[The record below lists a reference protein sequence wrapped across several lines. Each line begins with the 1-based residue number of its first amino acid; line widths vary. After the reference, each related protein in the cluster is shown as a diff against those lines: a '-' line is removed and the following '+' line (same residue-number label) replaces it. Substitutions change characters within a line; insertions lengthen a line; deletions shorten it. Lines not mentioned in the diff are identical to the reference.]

1 MQDLSTKQHF
11 VGCDVSKD
19 TLDLALYQPKTDYR
33 KFEHV
38 QISNDT
44 EGFKQLLQWLKAR
57 KIKKNEVAI
66 AFEHTGAYSIALAE
80 WLHKKKITF
89 NMLHPL
95 DVKNACSRGRNKT
108 DEVDAKFIA
117 DYAYTMREKL
127 APSGPEPKNIKHLR
141 ELRNERD
148 LCVRCRA
155 SYLCQIKV
163 QTEAQTIARM
173 HKMVDFMTVQIH
185 QIEEEIKKINRR
197 RRDHRDQLPSP
208 HLHPRH
214 RHGECRQHN
223 RRHGKLHTLPNLPT
237 ICQILLRQS
246 DGSTVGHLGTLRQP
260 CLQERSQRVE
270 SYPFR
275 GSPQCHHPRSATQTL
290 LSAQAQSRQKP
301 RVCDECRQVQTHL
314 PHVRRDKASATLCQH
329 RMLSWLSRRRYTCTS
344 FDRFRNRDWSLDKSI
359 SSQ

>member
-1 MQDLSTKQHF
+1 MSTKSFGCIQLTYLINNSKDMQDLSTKQHF

-127 APSGPEPKNIKHLR
+127 APSGPDPRISNTSES
-141 ELRNERD
+141 
-148 LCVRCRA
+148 CVTSAICVSA
-155 SYLCQIKV
+155 AAPPIC
-163 QTEAQTIARM
+163 AR
-173 HKMVDFMTVQIH
+173 
-185 QIEEEIKKINRR
+185 
-197 RRDHRDQLPSP
+197 
-208 HLHPRH
+208 
-214 RHGECRQHN
+214 
-223 RRHGKLHTLPNLPT
+223 
-237 ICQILLRQS
+237 
-246 DGSTVGHLGTLRQP
+246 
-260 CLQERSQRVE
+260 
-270 SYPFR
+270 
-275 GSPQCHHPRSATQTL
+275 
-290 LSAQAQSRQKP
+290 
-301 RVCDECRQVQTHL
+301 
-314 PHVRRDKASATLCQH
+314 
-329 RMLSWLSRRRYTCTS
+329 
-344 FDRFRNRDWSLDKSI
+344 
-359 SSQ
+359 

>member
-108 DEVDAKFIA
+108 DEVDA
-117 DYAYTMREKL
+117 
-127 APSGPEPKNIKHLR
+127 
-141 ELRNERD
+141 
-148 LCVRCRA
+148 
-155 SYLCQIKV
+155 
-163 QTEAQTIARM
+163 
-173 HKMVDFMTVQIH
+173 
-185 QIEEEIKKINRR
+185 
-197 RRDHRDQLPSP
+197 
-208 HLHPRH
+208 
-214 RHGECRQHN
+214 
-223 RRHGKLHTLPNLPT
+223 
-237 ICQILLRQS
+237 
-246 DGSTVGHLGTLRQP
+246 
-260 CLQERSQRVE
+260 
-270 SYPFR
+270 
-275 GSPQCHHPRSATQTL
+275 
-290 LSAQAQSRQKP
+290 
-301 RVCDECRQVQTHL
+301 
-314 PHVRRDKASATLCQH
+314 
-329 RMLSWLSRRRYTCTS
+329 
-344 FDRFRNRDWSLDKSI
+344 
-359 SSQ
+359 

>member
-1 MQDLSTKQHF
+1 MSTKSFGCIQLTYLINNSKDMQDLSTKQHF

-89 NMLHPL
+89 SMLHPL

-173 HKMVDFMTVQIH
+173 HKMADFMTVQIH
-185 QIEEEIKKINRR
+185 QIEEEIKKIIAADETIATNYHLLISIPGIGMVNAVNTIVATGNFTRFQTSR
-197 RRDHRDQLPSP
+197 QYAKFCSVSPMAVQSGTSVHSGNHVCKKGHNELKATLSEAARSAIIHDPQL
-208 HLHPRH
+208 RH
-214 RHGECRQHN
+214 YYQR
-223 RRHGKLHTLPNLPT
+223 K
-237 ICQILLRQS
+237 
-246 DGSTVGHLGTLRQP
+246 
-260 CLQERSQRVE
+260 RSQGKSHGCVMNAVKFKLICRMFAVIKRQQPYVNTE
-270 SYPFR
+270 CYR
-275 GSPQCHHPRSATQTL
+275 G
-290 LSAQAQSRQKP
+290 
-301 RVCDECRQVQTHL
+301 
-314 PHVRRDKASATLCQH
+314 
-329 RMLSWLSRRRYTCTS
+329 
-344 FDRFRNRDWSLDKSI
+344 
-359 SSQ
+359 

>member
-155 SYLCQIKV
+155 SYLCQLKV
-163 QTEAQTIARM
+163 QTEAQPIARL

-185 QIEEEIKKINRR
+185 QIADEIKNIIAA
-197 RRDHRDQLPSP
+197 DEPL
-208 HLHPRH
+208 
-214 RHGECRQHN
+214 
-223 RRHGKLHTLPNLPT
+223 
-237 ICQILLRQS
+237 
-246 DGSTVGHLGTLRQP
+246 
-260 CLQERSQRVE
+260 
-270 SYPFR
+270 
-275 GSPQCHHPRSATQTL
+275 AT
-290 LSAQAQSRQKP
+290 
-301 RVCDECRQVQTHL
+301 
-314 PHVRRDKASATLCQH
+314 
-329 RMLSWLSRRRYTCTS
+329 
-344 FDRFRNRDWSLDKSI
+344 N
-359 SSQ
+359 

>member
-185 QIEEEIKKINRR
+185 QIEEEIKKIIAADETIATNYHLLISIPGIGMVNAVNTIVATGNFTRFQTS
-197 RRDHRDQLPSP
+197 DNMPNSAPSV
-208 HLHPRH
+208 RW
-214 RHGECRQHN
+214 Q
-223 RRHGKLHTLPNLPT
+223 
-237 ICQILLRQS
+237 
-246 DGSTVGHLGTLRQP
+246 
-260 CLQERSQRVE
+260 
-270 SYPFR
+270 Y
-275 GSPQCHHPRSATQTL
+275 
-290 LSAQAQSRQKP
+290 SRAP
-301 RVCDECRQVQTHL
+301 
-314 PHVRRDKASATLCQH
+314 
-329 RMLSWLSRRRYTCTS
+329 RYTQATMSARKVTTS
-344 FDRFRNRDWSLDKSI
+344 
-359 SSQ
+359 